1 YLDKPPLMYWLVMLS
16 YRLFGVCPEA
26 ARLVPALCVHAT
38 ILGVYGLG
46 RRSIG
51 STGALWAAMLLTA
64 APLFIGVAR
73 LLLLDGLLTF
83 CITLSMLTG
92 FEAVRTGQFRRSW
105 WIAAALFSGLGFLT
119 KGPISEVLLFPP
131 LFAAGW
137 LTGRLARVGL
147 KDLALFGLIVFGV
160 NLPWYIAMYQ
170 QEPQF
175 LKYFFWQHNVMRFVQ
190 PFDHLQ
196 PVWYYFPL
204 LFVGFLPA
212 APIIVSYLR
221 SFWRGTDSETPR
233 TPAGGYWL
241 LAGLW
246 CMFFFSVSGSKLPT
260 YILPAFPPLCLALGE
275 FISRSH
281 WQANRWPRLLFGSF
295 AMLMLIV
302 HAIGLPWYAEAR
314 SPVRQ
319 AEMVQSFIG
328 EPATAVASYP
338 RDCNSVAYLLGR
350 SDFDTV
356 RSKDVNEL
364 MVAMHHRPRTV
375 VLFTHRHSYEAF

>member
-1 YLDKPPLMYWLVMLS
+1 MEIVQRDWKNPAEWLKALWNQVLFPSESRSSIAPVWRGAWILVILVPALLLYPWLSFHLLEPDESRYAQIPREMLERGDWVVPRLQGEAYLDKPPLMYWLVMLS

-51 STGALWAAMLLTA
+51 STGALWAAMLLSA

-137 LTGRLARVGL
+137 LTGRLARVGF

-160 NLPWYIAMYQ
+160 NLPWYIAMYH

-196 PVWYYFPL
+196 PVWY
-204 LFVGFLPA
+204 
-212 APIIVSYLR
+212 
-221 SFWRGTDSETPR
+221 
-233 TPAGGYWL
+233 
-241 LAGLW
+241 
-246 CMFFFSVSGSKLPT
+246 
-260 YILPAFPPLCLALGE
+260 
-275 FISRSH
+275 
-281 WQANRWPRLLFGSF
+281 
-295 AMLMLIV
+295 
-302 HAIGLPWYAEAR
+302 
-314 SPVRQ
+314 
-319 AEMVQSFIG
+319 
-328 EPATAVASYP
+328 
-338 RDCNSVAYLLGR
+338 
-350 SDFDTV
+350 
-356 RSKDVNEL
+356 
-364 MVAMHHRPRTV
+364 
-375 VLFTHRHSYEAF
+375 